1 MVSTAVLTDE
11 EKTVRFRKFRQ
22 KKKQKILELPPLP
35 PAHILEREKGNR
47 KRKQE
52 RDYVVEIVTD
62 SASNDENIEPM
73 LQTSSKRPKYEPATS
88 QPQFRVRLPEY
99 NAPRYRPSTA
109 VRSADVQV
117 DSMDVVRPWPAL
129 MNSKVDLIVQ
139 RYQMTLSQMKSEVSD
154 ELSFKMEALLNGDP
168 TVSIGREEIFEHMSR
183 VSKQFHHFALLH
195 R

>member
-22 KKKQKILELPPLP
+22 KKKQKTLELPPP
-35 PAHILEREKGNR
+35 PAHILEREKGSR

-52 RDYVVEIVTD
+52 RDYAVEIVTD

-73 LQTSSKRPKYEPATS
+73 PQTSSKRPRYEPATS
-88 QPQFRVRLPEY
+88 QPQSRVRLPEY
-99 NAPRYRPSTA
+99 NAAPRYRPSAA

-117 DSMDVVRPWPAL
+117 DSMEVVRPWPAL

-154 ELSFKMEALLNGDP
+154 ELSLKMEALLNGDP
-168 TVSIGREEIFEHMSR
+168 TVSIGREEIFEHLSR
-183 VSKQFHHFALLH
+183 VGKQFHHFALLH